1 MNDKHTLCCV
11 CLKEIHHTIACN
23 MCSADCSDCIFD
35 YNYEF
40 KDENQNILI
49 CICKQFMKLYKIP
62 KKWLFLF
69 GYFIMV
75 MNANLTPEQMELL
88 QQLQKQKIQRR
99 ESQSKSNCKEIQ
111 KFILKLEN
119 AR

>member
-49 CICKQFMKLYKIP
+49 CICKQFMKLY
-62 KKWLFLF
+62 FLF
-69 GYFIMV
+69 WSCQEEV
-75 MNANLTPEQMELL
+75 LTLL
-88 QQLQKQKIQRR
+88 L
-99 ESQSKSNCKEIQ
+99 
-111 KFILKLEN
+111 F
-119 AR
+119 

>member
-1 MNDKHTLCCV
+1 
-11 CLKEIHHTIACN
+11 
-23 MCSADCSDCIFD
+23 
-35 YNYEF
+35 
-40 KDENQNILI
+40 
-49 CICKQFMKLYKIP
+49 
-62 KKWLFLF
+62 
-69 GYFIMV
+69 